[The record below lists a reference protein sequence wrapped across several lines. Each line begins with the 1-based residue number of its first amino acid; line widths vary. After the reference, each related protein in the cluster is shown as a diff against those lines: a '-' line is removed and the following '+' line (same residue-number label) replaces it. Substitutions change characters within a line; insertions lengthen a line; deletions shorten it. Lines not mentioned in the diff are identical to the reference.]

1 MTFRLRRFKQGSEA
15 QREVVPRFAFS
26 PLLDALVHLFELQ
39 EQWSMPWHRFLKY
52 LERADVTLVHHRLLR
67 VR

>member
-1 MTFRLRRFKQGSEA
+1 M
-15 QREVVPRFAFS
+15 PRFAFS